1 MAQTFFNCKITC
13 DLTDTS
19 ASRYDSKTAAR
30 LSDPNPKPNPKPN
43 LKPNLKP
50 KPHPKPNPKPN
61 P

>member
-1 MAQTFFNCKITC
+1 MAQTFFNSKITC
-13 DLTDTS
+13 DLTDAS

-30 LSDPNPKPNPKPN
+30 LSDPNPKPN

>member
-30 LSDPNPKPNPKPN
+30 LSDPNPKPN